1 MRVLKWSSALW
12 PLSLLAGCGGAS
24 TTSVPDEQEVAA
36 MCSPSSIVAD
46 DTLMESPRTLIRGG
60 TVMTATGE
68 TFAPG
73 YVLFEDGRI
82 VEVGAGDG
90 PEDGAVVVDATGRW
104 VTPGL
109 IDSHSHLGVYPAPGY
124 AAHSDGNEASAPLTP
139 QVQAVHSVWP
149 QDPGF
154 ERAIAGGVTSMLVL
168 PGSANIIGGQGFTL
182 KLHRGVLAAEDMRF
196 PGAPTTL
203 KMACGENPKRVYGD
217 TGAPQTRMGEVS
229 ILRQAYFAAQEYLAQ
244 RTEWNEE
251 RETWCENPGAD
262 DAPDPRSVNL
272 AMETLADVLA
282 GDTLVQIHCYRAD
295 EMLVQ
300 MQIAEEFGYR
310 IRSFHHA
317 VEAYKIRDALA
328 ESEISVSTWADW
340 WGFKLEAFDS
350 IVESAALL
358 QEAGARP
365 VIHSDS
371 AIGIQRLNQEA
382 AKAMFAGQQAGIDI
396 DEEDALRWI
405 TVNPAWTL
413 GVENQAGALIPGY
426 MADVVVWSGNP
437 FSIYTSAD
445 LVWVD
450 GLLEYDRSA
459 PRVPWSDFET
469 GLWPTTGE
477 VQP

>member
-1 MRVLKWSSALW
+1 
-12 PLSLLAGCGGAS
+12 
-24 TTSVPDEQEVAA
+24 
-36 MCSPSSIVAD
+36 
-46 DTLMESPRTLIRGG
+46 
-60 TVMTATGE
+60 
-68 TFAPG
+68 
-73 YVLFEDGRI
+73 
-82 VEVGAGDG
+82 
-90 PEDGAVVVDATGRW
+90 
-104 VTPGL
+104 
-109 IDSHSHLGVYPAPGY
+109 
-124 AAHSDGNEASAPLTP
+124 
-139 QVQAVHSVWP
+139 VWP

-182 KLHRGVLAAEDMRF
+182 KLHRGALAAEDMRF
-196 PGAPTTL
+196 PGAPRTM
-203 KMACGENPKRVYGD
+203 KMACGENPKRVYGEN
-217 TGAPQTRMGEVS
+217 GAPQTRMGEVS
-229 ILRQAYFAAQEYLAQ
+229 ILRQAFFEAQEYLAQ
-244 RTEWNEE
+244 RNSWNDE
-251 RETWCENPGAD
+251 RETWCENPESG
-262 DAPDPRSVNL
+262 DAPEPRSVNL
-272 AMETLADVLA
+272 AMETLAGVLQ
-282 GDTLVQIHCYRAD
+282 GETLVQIHCYRAD

-300 MQIAEEFGYR
+300 MQLADEFGYR

-328 ESEISVSTWADW
+328 EYEISVSTWADW

-350 IVESAALL
+350 IVEAAALIH
-358 QEAGARP
+358 QAGARP

-371 AIGIQRLNQEA
+371 PIGIQRLNQEA
-382 AKAMFAGQQAGIDI
+382 AKTMFAGQQAGINI
-396 DEEDALRWI
+396 TEEDALRWI

-413 GVENQAGALIPGY
+413 GIENQTGALTPGY

-450 GLLEYDRSA
+450 GLLEYDRRA